1 MAGYLTPRFRRLQS
15 QSELDPR
22 RGSGRR
28 RGDCDGPFQATQ
40 IWNSIIHALHSQV
53 EIKRRRQHL
62 KTYKNCFTGSNAVDV
77 VLSHLMQSMYLSC
90 NDISRLKGVRVCQAL
105 MDHKV
110 FEPVGAKLCLFK
122 NEKETEFEDTNT
134 SLYKFVNSS
143 LTPLLPRKNK
153 DNESLSPEQICKQK
167 TKRPSKM
174 KGEIT
179 LSNPLA
185 LEAADKTRVE
195 ELLQSIN
202 VHTSLPPKI
211 MVNQPAHLLSKK
223 VIEDV
228 WKQQSL
234 LRLLQLIDVPL
245 LEDILVSSLRTKPHC
260 FGKEE
265 DLIISNTFLDREV
278 ICSLNLPE
286 LDKWLYAAIE
296 CLEYFPDQFLVM
308 VSQQLPQSTDKPS
321 SLDAYKKI
329 LFDVIIKYYTQK
341 KDSLLATQDLDIHS
355 GIIELIE
362 KGKTNQALEASQL
375 YLKLLAPN
383 IREELHRLLTFI
395 AIASESEGY
404 KLQKQFDNRSVIIK
418 TCTKFILQN
427 KTLSKPQAEL
437 LTQFLVDNHAELFKT
452 PLTLLELI
460 SRRLES
466 LLEGQDPD
474 IDSGFT
480 FCQRVTAEE
489 YEDQKQQTNQY
500 LLALLQE
507 MDSDPTIPLKQKRKL
522 IKELRKYHSLA

>member
-1 MAGYLTPRFRRLQS
+1 
-15 QSELDPR
+15 
-22 RGSGRR
+22 
-28 RGDCDGPFQATQ
+28 PFQATQ
-40 IWNSIIHALHSQV
+40 LWHSIIHALHSQV
-53 EIKRRRQHL
+53 EVKRRRQHL

-90 NDISRLKGVRVCQAL
+90 NDISRLKGVRVCQVL

-110 FEPVGAKLCLFK
+110 FEPVGAKLYLFK

-143 LTPLLPRKNK
+143 LTPLLPQKNK

-167 TKRPSKM
+167 TKRRSK
-174 KGEIT
+174 
-179 LSNPLA
+179 
-185 LEAADKTRVE
+185 VE
-195 ELLQSIN
+195 ELLRSIN
-202 VHTSLPPKI
+202 VNTSFPPKI
-211 MVNQPAHLLSKK
+211 AVNKPTHLLSKK
-223 VIEDV
+223 VIDDV
-228 WKQQSL
+228 WKQQAL

-245 LEDILVSSLRTKPHC
+245 LEDILTSSVTTKPGC

-278 ICSLNLPE
+278 TCSLNLPE

-296 CLEYFPDQFLVM
+296 CLEYFPDQFIVM
-308 VSQQLPQSTDKPS
+308 VTQQLPQSTNKPS
-321 SLDAYKKI
+321 NLNTYKKI
-329 LFDVIIKYYTQK
+329 LFDIIIKYYSQK
-341 KDSLLATQDLDIHS
+341 KYSLLATQDLDIHS

-362 KGKTNQALEASQL
+362 KGKTEQALEASQL

-437 LTQFLVDNHAELFKT
+437 LTQFLMDNHSELFKT
-452 PLTLLELI
+452 PLTLLELT

-474 IDSGFT
+474 INSGFT
-480 FCQRVTAEE
+480 FCQRVTTKE
-489 YEDQKQQTNQY
+489 YEDQKQLTNQY
-500 LLALLQE
+500 LLALVQE
-507 MDSDPTIPLKQKRKL
+507 MDNDLTIPLKQKKKL
-522 IKELRKYHSLA
+522 I